1 MKLTPHIYLSFNGQC
16 EAAFRFYEQRLGAT
30 VVSTFTW
37 GTSPDAAQAPAGWA
51 DKIAHASI
59 KIGDVMIMGA
69 DVPPNRYESPKGF
82 QILLAVDEPAAADR
96 AFEALAEN
104 GTIQMPMQ
112 QTYWSARFGAV
123 TDRFG
128 IPWSINCEQPRAPAG
143 L

>member
-1 MKLTPHIYLSFNGQC
+1 MRLTPHIYLSFNGQC
-16 EAAFRFYEQRLGAT
+16 EAAFKFYEQRLGGKI
-30 VVSTFTW
+30 VGMFTW
-37 GTSPDAAQAPAGWA
+37 GTSPDAAQAPAGW
-51 DKIAHASI
+51 DSKIAHASI
-59 KIGDVMIMGA
+59 EIGGVTIMGA
-69 DVPPNRYESPKGF
+69 DMPAVRYEPPKGF

-128 IPWSINCEQPRAPAG
+128 IPWSINCEQRPASAAE
-143 L
+143 